1 MTIRQDKILN
11 YSILKQTN
19 IEQFRNKKPFPFNQY
34 SGLLKKGKYEQLRNE
49 LPCTELFEKQKGN
62 YRRYGQAS
70 HDRLSLDFSSNLAIS
85 DNWKIFIEE
94 LESGQYREFICNLLK
109 TNKFH
114 FKYHWHYTP
123 SAASV
128 SPHCD
133 AEWKLGSHIFY
144 FNSKD
149 DWDQNWGGQTV
160 ILDDEGKK
168 SFKTAPKFNE
178 FKRQIEIPCIDSHS
192 LLFKRTD
199 HSWHGVR
206 RIQCP
211 PNKLRKVFI
220 VEFRQ
225 NKISNTIRSW
235 FQK

>member
-1 MTIRQDKILN
+1 MITKEISILN
-11 YSILKQTN
+11 YSVLKDFDIN
-19 IEQFRNKKPFPFNQY
+19 QFQNKKPFPYTQF
-34 SGLLKKGKYEQLRNE
+34 SDLLIREKYERLRNE
-49 LPCTELFEKQKGN
+49 LPRTQLFKEQKGN

-70 HDRLSLDFSSNLAIS
+70 HDRLSLDFGLNLEISNI
-85 DNWKIFIEE
+85 WKILIKE
-94 LESGQYREFICNLLK
+94 LETGQYRKFIRDLLG
-109 TNKFH
+109 TNRFH

-144 FNSKD
+144 FNSED

-168 SFKTAPKFNE
+168 SFKTAPNFNE
-178 FKRQIEIPCIDSHS
+178 FKQQIEIPCVGSKS
-192 LLFKRTD
+192 LLFKRTN

-206 RIQCP
+206 EIQCP

-220 VEFRQ
+220 IEFRQ
-225 NKISNTIRSW
+225 NKISNIIRSL
-235 FQK
+235 FRK

>member
-1 MTIRQDKILN
+1 MTTKKNQILN
-11 YSILKQTN
+11 YSILN
-19 IEQFRNKKPFPFNQY
+19 HFDVGQFQNKEPFPYTQF
-34 SGLLKKGKYEQLRNE
+34 SDLLIKEKYEQLRNE
-49 LPCTELFEKQKGN
+49 LPSAQLFKEQKGN

-70 HDRLSLDFSSNLAIS
+70 HDRLSLDFSSNLTVS
-85 DNWKIFIEE
+85 DTWRTLIEE
-94 LESGQYREFICNLLK
+94 LETGQYRKFIYDLLG

-144 FNSKD
+144 FNSD
-149 DWDQNWGGQTV
+149 QDWNPKWGGQTV

-178 FKRQIEIPCIDSHS
+178 FKRQIEIPCMGSES

-206 RIQCP
+206 KIQCP
-211 PNKLRKVFI
+211 PDKLRKVFI

-225 NKISNTIRSW
+225 NKISNIIRSL
-235 FQK
+235 FRK